1 MLLNKHSLSL
11 FALFIFLIPTTSC
24 FAQSAYSI
32 IQDVELI
39 GNKRTNNEVV
49 LRELDLVPGD
59 TLFSASITD
68 RFNENEKRI
77 LSTGLF
83 TDVSI
88 NLKNWDESSQ
98 QSTIEIILQENWY
111 IYPNIIFELA
121 DRNFNVWWN
130 EQGRSLD
137 RVNFGFRLNHINVTG
152 RRDRL
157 KLVTQFGYTKKF
169 EIEYSYPYLNK
180 AQTLGIASNITYSEN
195 KEIGFVTIGNKTQ
208 FHQEEDERI
217 LLKRFRV
224 SSWLNYRPKLFG
236 HHILKFE
243 FHRNSIDDFVAT
255 DLNPDYFLD
264 EETVLHFF
272 KVEYDYSY
280 DRREFTFYPEA
291 GYQVGFNIKK
301 EGLGIFNEYNNLL
314 FEIRGEYYWNYKSKL
329 IFANIAKAKT
339 NIIRDKIAFANNT
352 GLGYNGNVVSGYEL
366 FVVDGTDFI
375 LTKSSLRWKI
385 IDKVFNLNEY
395 MPLRQFKLMNMKIY
409 FSLNTDT
416 GYVNEPTYTDTNTLN
431 NKWIIGYGPGLD
443 ILLFNNYLFSFEYSF
458 NQLGQSGL
466 FISNRVSF

>member
-1 MLLNKHSLSL
+1 MLHLKHVACL
-11 FALFIFLIPTTSC
+11 FFFLIIISIKTIEG
-24 FAQSAYSI
+24 QSAFSI
-32 IQDVELI
+32 IGTIELT
-39 GNKRTNNEVV
+39 GNKKTKTEVI

-59 TLFSASITD
+59 TLFSIDITD
-68 RFNENEKRI
+68 RFQENEKRI

-83 TDVSI
+83 TEVTI
-88 NLKNWDESSQ
+88 NLKHWDKYNQE
-98 QSTIEIILQENWY
+98 STIEIALQENWY
-111 IYPNIIFELA
+111 IFPNIIFELA

-137 RVNFGFRLNHINVTG
+137 RVNYGFRLNHINVTG
-152 RRDRL
+152 RRDHL
-157 KLVTQFGYTKKF
+157 KLITQFGYTKKF
-169 EIEYSYPYLNK
+169 ELEYSYPYLNK
-180 AQTLGIASNITYSEN
+180 DQTLGIASNITYSEN
-195 KEIGFVTIGNKTQ
+195 KEIGYITIGNKTL

-236 HHILKFE
+236 HHIFKFE
-243 FHRNSIDDFVAT
+243 FHRNSIDQFVAT
-255 DLNPDYFLD
+255 DLNPDYFID

-272 KVEYDYSY
+272 KIEYDYSY

-291 GYQVGFNIKK
+291 GYQLGINIKK

-314 FEIRGEYYWNYKSKL
+314 LEIRGEHYVNFKSKL
-329 IFANIAKAKT
+329 IIANIAKAKT
-339 NIIRDKIAFANNT
+339 NLIRDKVAFANNT

-375 LTKSSLRWKI
+375 LTKSSFRWKV
-385 IDKVFNLNEY
+385 IDHLFKLNDY
-395 MPLRQFKLMNMKIY
+395 MPLRQFKLMNLKVYLSM
-409 FSLNTDT
+409 NADT
-416 GYVNEPTYTDTNTLN
+416 GFVNEPTYRETNTLN
-431 NKWIIGYGPGLD
+431 NRWIVGYGPGLD
-443 ILLFNNYLFSFEYSF
+443 ILLFNNYLFSLEYSF